1 MDMAH
6 EQRNRHRHDNTIRVL
21 EALWRHTGVSRAELA
36 RALRLD
42 RSTIGSIVEQL
53 LSLRLVT
60 EFDTPIPSHN
70 TRGAVGGRPP
80 VSLAIAPDCGFSIGI
95 ELSSRLITVVATD
108 LGGTVVGQRN
118 VPFKSTSRLSES
130 VIEAIRALTTETSRR
145 FSAGPLAVAVGVPGI
160 VDAHGE
166 AIVLSRELNVTE
178 KTPLASHVSA
188 ELGVPV
194 WLLNDADACAVGEI
208 EYGDAG
214 RGRDMLFVLVRYRAE
229 PITVHAGLGVVL
241 DGHLRE
247 ARTGAG
253 REFRSPFVSRSSMDQ
268 FAVTERYRSGRLDSG
283 EPLEEAFADE
293 LAASI
298 SFLVHAL
305 DLRRIVLGGDVIE
318 GELDYRLFDSR
329 LRRRVSRDTARV
341 DDQPL
346 EVRRPTQPEYSVAW
360 GASAVAIR
368 RLFETRRFPVR
379 YPSVAPLARRKVTQG
394 GTQS

>member
-1 MDMAH
+1 MAQ

-21 EALWRHTGVSRAELA
+21 EALWRHTGMSRAQLA
-36 RALRLD
+36 RTLRLD
-42 RSTIGSIVEQL
+42 RSTIGSIIDQL
-53 LSLRLVT
+53 LSMRLVT
-60 EFDTPIPSHN
+60 ESDRPIASH
-70 TRGAVGGRPP
+70 TRGAAGGRPP

-108 LGGTVVGQRN
+108 LAGAVVGQRN
-118 VPFKSTSRLSES
+118 VEFESTKHPSKS
-130 VIEAIRALTTETSRR
+130 VIEAIRALATETSRR
-145 FSAGPLAVAVGVPGI
+145 IPAGPLAVAVGVPGI
-160 VDAHGE
+160 VDAHGD
-166 AIVLSRELNVTE
+166 AIILSRELNVT
-178 KTPLASHVSA
+178 KKMPLASHVSD
-188 ELGVPV
+188 ELDVPV

-214 RGRDMLFVLVRYRAE
+214 RGRDMLVGLVRYRAD
-229 PITVHAGLGVVL
+229 PRAVHACLGIVL

-253 REFRSPFVSRSSMDQ
+253 REFRSPFVPRSSVDQ
-268 FAVTERYRSGRLDSG
+268 FAVAEQYRAGRFDSRLR
-283 EPLEEAFADE
+283 LEEAFADE

-318 GELDYRLFDSR
+318 GELDYDLFDSR

-346 EVRRPTQPEYSVAW
+346 EVRRPTQPAHSVAW
-360 GASAVAIR
+360 GASAAAIR
-368 RLFETRRFPVR
+368 RLFETRYFPVR
-379 YPSVAPLARRKVTQG
+379 YPRTAPLARQKVTQG
-394 GTQS
+394 GTSA